1 LYESAV
7 TLQALNRV
15 KEALE
20 KANTLL
26 ESKVRILNRHN
37 MYAPDGKLKAVD
49 PLYLQQL
56 DVWHEKARDFI
67 DKAALKRTVTV
78 EEPLTILPAG
88 SVDGCIQAVDCP
100 VGMCSWKSVGDLEDS
115 TKTLCLE
122 LHVIPRLKW
131 VLGIYVHIY
140 ESINAM

>member
-20 KANTLL
+20 KANKLL
-26 ESKVRILNRHN
+26 KSKVLDR
-37 MYAPDGKLKAVD
+37 YTPDGKLKAVD
-49 PLYLQQL
+49 PFYSQQF

-67 DKAALKRTVTV
+67 DKAALKKAVTV

-88 SVDGCIQAVDCP
+88 SVDGFIQAVDCP

-140 ESINAM
+140 TYFLDSTA

>member
-1 LYESAV
+1 MYESAI

-20 KANTLL
+20 KATKLL
-26 ESKVRILNRHN
+26 ESKVRPL
-37 MYAPDGKLKAVD
+37 MYTPDGKLKAVD
-49 PLYLQQL
+49 STYLQQL
-56 DVWHEKARDFI
+56 DVLYEKARDFI
-67 DKAALKRTVTV
+67 DKASLKRSVTI
-78 EEPLTILPAG
+78 EEPLIILPAG

-131 VLGIYVHIY
+131 VLVWVRGDLMVWDYD
-140 ESINAM
+140 